1 MSKISKRLRDMSS
14 ESRVVRWEFLLESA
28 KEIES
33 LEDEN
38 KLLKAKVKTLEEKSN
53 PYLKNYADAVDGHYC
68 IARKRDDGYTEYWD
82 VRNSKWASFGCL
94 FDLTNNNSDKG

>member
-1 MSKISKRLRDMSS
+1 MLFDAKVIIGA
-14 ESRVVRWEFLLESA
+14 LEA
-28 KEIES
+28 
-33 LEDEN
+33 DN
-38 KLLKAKVKTLEEKSN
+38 ALLKAKVKTLEEKSN